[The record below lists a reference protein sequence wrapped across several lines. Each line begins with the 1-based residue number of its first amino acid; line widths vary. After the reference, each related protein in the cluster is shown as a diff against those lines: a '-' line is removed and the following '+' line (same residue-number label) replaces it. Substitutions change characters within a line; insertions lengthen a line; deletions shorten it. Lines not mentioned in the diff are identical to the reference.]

1 MLCENDGKHSAY
13 NIYQMYQY
21 IEGNLVE
28 RNPAYAV
35 IETNGIAYFI
45 SISLNTYSLLPLPGS
60 SNHKVKLYLHLVV
73 REDAMLLFGFA
84 DEGEREL
91 FRHLI
96 SVSGVGV
103 NTARMILSSLT
114 TKEAG
119 DAIAG
124 ARVQVLQG
132 IKGIGAK
139 TAQRIILDLRDK
151 IPAAG
156 MAAEILGPA
165 YNSNRQEALS
175 ALLMLGF
182 AKLPAEKALDKILGK
197 GELKLTIEE
206 LIKESLKIL

>member
-1 MLCENDGKHSAY
+1 
-13 NIYQMYQY
+13 MYQY
-21 IEGNLVE
+21 IEGNIVE

-35 IETNGIAYFI
+35 IEAGGLGYFI
-45 SISLNTYSLLPLPGS
+45 SISLNTYSLLPQPGS
-60 SNHKVKLYLHLVV
+60 VQARVRLYLHLVV
-73 REDAMLLFGFA
+73 REDAMMLYGFS
-84 DEGEREL
+84 DEAEREL

-114 TKEAG
+114 VKEAT

-124 ARVQVLQG
+124 AKAQTLQG

-151 IPAAG
+151 LPAAG
-156 MAAEILGPA
+156 VQAEILTPS
-165 YNSNRQEALS
+165 YNSSRQEALS

-182 AKLPAEKALDKILGK
+182 AKTPAEKTLDKVLGR
-197 GELKLTIEE
+197 GDTTLTIED